1 MRDTFCTNL
10 ESGISALHSRASS
23 GIFLRLPHTVTQGR
37 QLAHVCAVSI
47 DVAVLTL
54 LCSALGFAG
63 IWLWDFFSLYPL
75 PWYLLKRFQCYGL
88 VKFVN
93 MILRFVRKV

>member
-54 LCSALGFAG
+54 LSLHLALQGYGYG
-63 IWLWDFFSLYPL
+63 IFFLYIPCHGIFL
-75 PWYLLKRFQCYGL
+75 NVFS
-88 VKFVN
+88 VTD
-93 MILRFVRKV
+93 

>member
-63 IWLWDFFSLYPL
+63 IWLWDFFLYIPCHGIFL
-75 PWYLLKRFQCYGL
+75 NVFS
-88 VKFVN
+88 VTD
-93 MILRFVRKV
+93 